1 MSFIKGLWK
10 NEKRNRV
17 KGKDERGKMEG
28 YKEKRRIEKCVKYF
42 FLLVLSHTGASKTF
56 FGENMIFEH
65 S

>member
-1 MSFIKGLWK
+1 MEK
-10 NEKRNRV
+10 NEKRKRV

-42 FLLVLSHTGASKTF
+42 FLLVLAHTGAKQNLF
-56 FGENMIFEH
+56 WGKGENMIFEH